1 MRQFLEWALI
11 VVVVGTALAFGGVTP
26 LASSVMEI
34 AVFGLLLAYVMN
46 QIKLGKIDLPVP
58 IWLFPCALFVAF
70 QVVPLP
76 EVLVRVLSPTRI
88 ASSTVA
94 LPGHSR
100 LGWMAISVNAHDTLL
115 AFTKLLAYLGA
126 FVLATIVYS
135 SRRKSKL
142 VLTLVLLGCFEAAYG
157 IVQYLLDYQ
166 KIFWY
171 TKQAYTTEATG
182 TYINHNHFAGALEM
196 IIPLALARVFYA
208 LETRRSGGPW
218 ANRSHRK
225 EKAAGAPV
233 YAFAAILMGV
243 AIVFS
248 RSRMGVLALLT
259 SFILLGLIG
268 QLRSSSKRWTI
279 VIVGIMVCL
288 VTYGLWIGLGPVL
301 ERFEMLG
308 SKLYFQQEGR
318 VAIMRDGLRLLR
330 DHVWVGTGLGT
341 FGVAFHQ
348 YQTLLLD
355 FSVEHAHNDYL
366 EFATD
371 MGLVGSGLLW
381 IPIFV
386 LWGLMLRA
394 FFREP
399 SRRSRSILLGCL
411 GSTFAIFV
419 HSVADFNLQIPA
431 NALILAV
438 ILGIG
443 YRVACLETRGS
454 EREAG
459 QEVLRTRFERTKVI

>member
-1 MRQFLEWALI
+1 
-11 VVVVGTALAFGGVTP
+11 VGTALAFGGVTP
-26 LASSVMEI
+26 LAYSVMEI
-34 AVFGLLLAYVMN
+34 AVFGLVLAYVMD
-46 QIKLGKIDLPVP
+46 QIRLGKIDLPVP
-58 IWLFPCALFVAF
+58 IWVFPCALFVLF

-76 EVLVRVLSPTRI
+76 EGFVRVLSPARI
-88 ASSTVA
+88 GFSAVA
-94 LPGHSR
+94 LPGYIGV
-100 LGWMAISVNAHDTLL
+100 GWLPISVNTHDTLVG
-115 AFTKLLAYLGA
+115 FTKLLAYLGA
-126 FVLATIVYS
+126 FVLSTTVYS
-135 SRRKSKL
+135 SRRKSNL
-142 VLTLVLLGCFEAAYG
+142 VLALVILGCFEAAYG
-157 IVQYLLDYQ
+157 IVQYLLHYQ

-171 TKQAYTTEATG
+171 TKEAYTTEATG

-196 IIPLALARVFYA
+196 IIPFALAKVFYT
-208 LETRRSGGPW
+208 LEAQRSGGPL
-218 ANRSHRK
+218 ANRSRQK
-225 EKAAGAPV
+225 GNGVEAPV
-233 YAFAAILMGV
+233 YALAAILMGV
-243 AIVFS
+243 AIIFS
-248 RSRMGVLALLT
+248 RSRMGILALLT

-268 QLRSSSKRWTI
+268 QLRSSSKRWTV
-279 VIVGIMVCL
+279 VIVAIMVSL

-308 SKLYFQQEGR
+308 NKLYFQQEGR

-341 FGVAFHQ
+341 FGVAFHR
-348 YQTLLLD
+348 YQTFLLD

-381 IPIFV
+381 VPVLV

-399 SRRSRSILLGCL
+399 SRHSRSILLGCM

-431 NALILAV
+431 NALLFAV

-443 YRVACLETRGS
+443 YRVARLETQGS
-454 EREAG
+454 ERKAPK
-459 QEVLRTRFERTKVI
+459 EVLRTRVARTKVA